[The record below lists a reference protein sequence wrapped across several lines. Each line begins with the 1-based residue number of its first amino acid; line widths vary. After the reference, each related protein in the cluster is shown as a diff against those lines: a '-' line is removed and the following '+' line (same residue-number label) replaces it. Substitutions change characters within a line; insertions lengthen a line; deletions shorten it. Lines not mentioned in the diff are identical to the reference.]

1 MRGLPGARQQKPGV
15 YILLINEKGLN
26 MFGKIKKVF
35 FTGMF
40 GILYLSFVAQIV
52 YVLGW
57 VPTWD
62 AKLAFMGMLAF
73 EWLALIAAR
82 YLSKRS
88 SNSAQYNGFSG
99 RRR

>member
-1 MRGLPGARQQKPGV
+1 
-15 YILLINEKGLN
+15 
-26 MFGKIKKVF
+26 MFGKVKKVF

-40 GILYLSFVAQIV
+40 GFLYLSFVAQIV

-57 VPTWD
+57 VPGWD
-62 AKLAFMGMLAF
+62 VKLGWLGVLSL
-73 EWLALIAAR
+73 EWLVLVAAR

-88 SNSAQYNGFSG
+88 SNSAQYNGYNG

>member
-1 MRGLPGARQQKPGV
+1 
-15 YILLINEKGLN
+15 
-26 MFGKIKKVF
+26 MFGKVKKIF

-40 GILYLSFVAQIV
+40 GILYISFIAQIV

-57 VPTWD
+57 VPGIDT
-62 AKLAFMGMLAF
+62 KLAYMGLLAI

-88 SNSAQYNGFSG
+88 SNSAQYNGYNG

>member
-1 MRGLPGARQQKPGV
+1 
-15 YILLINEKGLN
+15 
-26 MFGKIKKVF
+26 MFGKVKKVF

-40 GILYLSFVAQIV
+40 GLLYVSFIAQIV

-57 VPTWD
+57 VPGWD
-62 AKLAFMGMLAF
+62 TKLGWMGVLSF
-73 EWLALIAAR
+73 EWLVLIAAR

-88 SNSAQYNGFSG
+88 SNSAQYNGGYG